1 MRPPVSRTSCARR
14 RRRGGPRE
22 GAAAAL
28 GGAPAAPPMGPA
40 GGQGPPVLGRRPGRA
55 GFPVRALCGPPDPK
69 LHDIKSI
76 SDSISDQARTDLIS
90 HDIGSIWTDLIP
102 CKIRSSRND
111 LISNLIS
118 DQPCLIRYCM
128 RFDRRSLI
136 DRTQSG
142 IVRY

>member
-1 MRPPVSRTSCARR
+1 MKGNGPAPPLDKCGRPAARHLADVLRATSTARR
-14 RRRGGPRE
+14 ASRGRSGSAWRCP
-22 GAAAAL
+22 
-28 GGAPAAPPMGPA
+28 PAASPMGPT
-40 GGQGPPVLGRRPGRA
+40 GGRGPPALGRRPGRA

-118 DQPCLIRYCM
+118 DQAVLDQIL
-128 RFDRRSLI
+128 DKI
-136 DRTQSG
+136 
-142 IVRY
+142 